1 MKQDNSTM
9 NFSRALII
17 TSVSSILSF
26 SIFGCTSS
34 VTLPSNSSVMSN
46 KQTPEFYGTLDPY
59 ASESVY
65 FLLTDRFVDGDKTNN
80 HEAQG
85 GKYPSF
91 DIPLNG
97 PDGQQANVGYL
108 GGDFKGVLNNAE
120 YIQNMG
126 FTSVWLTPIYDN
138 PDQAFNGGDKVAF
151 GEYYKDGGKTGY
163 HGYWANNFYQVDEH
177 LPSKDLSF
185 ADLTKQLKNK
195 HDLNFVLDIVA
206 NHGSPSYSMVEDQP
220 KFGEIYDQSGKLVA
234 NHQNIHP
241 EKLDPSNPMH
251 AFFNTHTG
259 LAQLSDLNENNEAV
273 LDYFEGAYLK
283 WIAQGAHALR
293 VDTIKEMPHHFWK
306 KLFDRIR
313 QHHPDIFIFG
323 ESYSYDAE
331 FIAEHTRPENG
342 GASVLDFPGRK
353 AITEVFENTDSDFSD
368 ILSYLHLDD
377 GIYQNPY
384 ELMTFYD
391 NHDME
396 RMNATDE
403 GFIDANNWLFT
414 TRGIPV
420 IYYGSEINFM
430 TGQPEHKGNR
440 NYLGQQRIE
449 QAKNYIIHNELT
461 SIAHVRKSSVALQRG
476 LQVNADFKGD
486 LASFYR
492 VYQNNGDNQTAL
504 VLLNKGDSEA
514 EFTLDKMMSTGLWT
528 DAMTGQEYLID
539 NNNLALNLTV
549 KSHGVA
555 VLLLNS
561 PINNSELLTQLLSQQ
576 SKLHEAA
583 SQ

>member
-1 MKQDNSTM
+1 MNLAQTFTLISLST
-9 NFSRALII
+9 
-17 TSVSSILSF
+17 ILSL
-26 SIFGCTSS
+26 SNLGCASS
-34 VTLPSNSSVMSN
+34 STQLKPLSDSTNSESKV
-46 KQTPEFYGTLDPY
+46 FYGTLNHF

-65 FLLTDRFVDGDKTNN
+65 FLLTDRFVDGDKSNN
-80 HEAQG
+80 QEDQG
-85 GKYPSF
+85 GEFPSF
-91 DIPLNG
+91 NLPLKGPNG
-97 PDGQQANVGYL
+97 KEANVGYL

-120 YIQNMG
+120 YIKNMG

-138 PDQAFNGGDKVAF
+138 PDQAFNGGEKVAF
-151 GEYYKDGGKTGY
+151 GDYYKDGGKTGY

-177 LPSKDLSF
+177 LPSNDLSF
-185 ADLTKQLKNK
+185 ADLTKQLREKYQ
-195 HDLNFVLDIVA
+195 LNLVLDIVA
-206 NHGSPSYSMVEDQP
+206 NHGSPSYSMIKDQP
-220 KFGEIYDQSGKLVA
+220 KFGEIYDQDNKLIA
-234 NHQNIHP
+234 DHQNIHP
-241 EKLDPSNPMH
+241 EKLDPNNPMH
-251 AFFNTHTG
+251 AFYNTHTG
-259 LAQLSDLNENNEAV
+259 LAQLSDINENNEDV

-283 WIAQGAHALR
+283 WIAQGAHSLR

-313 QHHPDIFIFG
+313 QHHPEIFIFG
-323 ESYSYDAE
+323 ESYSYEAE

-342 GASVLDFPGRK
+342 GVSVLDFPGRK
-353 AITEVFENTDSDFSD
+353 AIKEVFENSDSDFSN

-377 GIYQNPY
+377 GVYQNPY

-414 TRGIPV
+414 SRGIPV

-449 QAKNYIIHNELT
+449 QAKNHIIHDELT
-461 SIAHVRKSSVALQRG
+461 KIAQIRKKSVALQRG
-476 LQVNADFKGD
+476 LQVNLDFNGD

-492 VYQNNGDNQTAL
+492 VYQNNDVNQTAL
-504 VLLNKGDSEA
+504 VLLNKGDSEV
-514 EFTLDKMMSTGLWT
+514 EFNIEKMLSTGLWI
-528 DAMTGQEYLID
+528 DAITQKEYIID
-539 NNNLALNLTV
+539 STSSALNITV
-549 KSHGVA
+549 KNHGFK
-555 VLLLNS
+555 VLLLDTPS
-561 PINNSELLTQLLSQQ
+561 NNSELQKQLINQQ
-576 SKLHEAA
+576 RKLHIAT